1 MRAVRGLL
9 EKLLTGRRRKRYSAW
24 QIELTTRCQLA
35 CRMCIRHGRD
45 WRNGDM
51 RLEDFAK
58 LAPRLRHVET
68 VILQG
73 WGEPLL
79 HRNLV
84 DIVRLAK
91 SAGRDGPPG
100 APPSVG
106 FVTSGKGMDRGYAAD
121 LVEAGL
127 DFIGFSL
134 GGATAETHGAIRL
147 HSDFQEVLGAAEHVA
162 AIKRERGLERPHT
175 HVAYLMLKQNIHELP
190 DLPEVARRMGVEAM
204 VLTSLI
210 DVVDD
215 WQDRQRVFRC
225 DAGEEYEDIL
235 RETER
240 RARELKVVVT
250 RAALSPT
257 LTPVCAEDP
266 LRNLFV
272 TFEGDVSPCV
282 YLCPPTSSDFP
293 RRFCGREVQARRT
306 CFGNLLREPL
316 DAIWTNPGYV
326 GFRDR
331 FARRARQYRLLSAIG
346 AASRPRRGVSHLDLP
361 EPPEPCRTCHK
372 MLGV

>member
-1 MRAVRGLL
+1 MRAARDLL
-9 EKLLTGRRRKRYSAW
+9 GKLLVGRRRKRFAAW

-51 RLEDFAK
+51 RLDEFAK
-58 LAPRLRHVET
+58 LAPHLRHVET
-68 VILQG
+68 VVLQG

-84 DIVRLAK
+84 DVVRLAK
-91 SAGRDGPPG
+91 GAGRGGSAG
-100 APPSVG
+100 AAPSVG
-106 FVTSGKGMDRGYAAD
+106 FVTSGKGMDRAYAAE
-121 LVEAGL
+121 LVDAGL
-127 DFIGFSL
+127 DFVGFSL
-134 GGATAETHGAIRL
+134 AGATAETHGAIRL
-147 HSDFQEVLGAAEHVA
+147 HSDFQEVLGAAEHLA
-162 AIKRERGLERPHT
+162 AVKRERGLERPRT
-175 HVAYLMLKQNIHELP
+175 HVAYLMLKQNIHEAP
-190 DLPEVARRMGVEAM
+190 DLPALARRMGVEAL

-225 DAGEEYEDIL
+225 DDADEYGDVL

-240 RARELKVVVT
+240 RARQLDLAVT
-250 RAALSPT
+250 RSALSPT

-282 YLCPPTSSDFP
+282 YLCPPVSPEFP
-293 RRFCGREVQARRT
+293 RRFCGREVQARRIS
-306 CFGNLLREPL
+306 FGNLFREPL
-316 DAIWTNPGYV
+316 DAVWASPGYA

-331 FARRARQYRLLSAIG
+331 FAGRARQYRLLSAIG
-346 AASRPRRGVSHLDLP
+346 AASRPRRGVSHVDLP
-361 EPPEPCRTCHK
+361 DPPEPCRTCHK